1 MGLGHKGKSMKYDV
15 TVDVRGYV
23 LNIVHTGTIKD
34 YVELNLDDYNL
45 EKKRAYKLGK
55 NKLIFDPEEWKRIS
69 DEAQKK
75 ADFKEADSLKAFLY
89 ETDYIISRAF
99 EEVLALTNPLTYVTD
114 VIKIQIKYSKQ
125 YKEALKKRVVARTRI
140 EEIEKKW
147 GVN

>member
-1 MGLGHKGKSMKYDV
+1 MKYDV

-69 DEAQKK
+69 GEAQKK